1 MDLAHDL
8 WTNIHRQHSR
18 YHSLHSGE
26 FLAVGLLIA
35 QNFKMALINC
45 PECSKEVSDKAPACP
60 NCGVVLNASST
71 EKVHSAIWGWW
82 MGLLC
87 LLGFAGTG
95 IVIMFPLLIAFMRV
109 MRITGLPRQYEDLV
123 GFGVIGIAV
132 ILNCWLWWTIIRRRK
147 KS

>member
-1 MDLAHDL
+1 
-8 WTNIHRQHSR
+8 
-18 YHSLHSGE
+18 
-26 FLAVGLLIA
+26 
-35 QNFKMALINC
+35 MALINC

-71 EKVHSAIWGWW
+71 EKVHSVIWGWW

-95 IVIMFPLLIAFMRV
+95 FVMSVLLLGGVFSV
-109 MRITGLPRQYEDLV
+109 MPSWEKEDLV
-123 GFGVIGIAV
+123 GFGLFGIVV

>member
-1 MDLAHDL
+1 
-8 WTNIHRQHSR
+8 
-18 YHSLHSGE
+18 
-26 FLAVGLLIA
+26 
-35 QNFKMALINC
+35 MALINC

-95 IVIMFPLLIAFMRV
+95 FVILYGFWGLVYVLGFMSTSYGPTNFVIFLI
-109 MRITGLPRQYEDLV
+109 
-123 GFGVIGIAV
+123 IGIP
-132 ILNCWLWWTIIRRRK
+132 LNCWLWWTIIRRRK
-147 KS
+147 KSQR

>member
-1 MDLAHDL
+1 
-8 WTNIHRQHSR
+8 
-18 YHSLHSGE
+18 
-26 FLAVGLLIA
+26 
-35 QNFKMALINC
+35 MALINC

-95 IVIMFPLLIAFMRV
+95 IVFLFASTMLITFVSLWFEFDVWGPTSITIMYIISIP
-109 MRITGLPRQYEDLV
+109 
-123 GFGVIGIAV
+123 
-132 ILNCWLWWTIIRRRK
+132 LNCWLWWTIIRRRK
-147 KS
+147 KSQR

>member
-1 MDLAHDL
+1 
-8 WTNIHRQHSR
+8 
-18 YHSLHSGE
+18 
-26 FLAVGLLIA
+26 
-35 QNFKMALINC
+35 MALINC

-82 MGLLC
+82 MGLGC

-95 IVIMFPLLIAFMRV
+95 FVILYGFGFLVYVLFDYVLGFRNFLSDDAPIVIIFI
-109 MRITGLPRQYEDLV
+109 
-123 GFGVIGIAV
+123 IGIP
-132 ILNCWLWWTIIRRRK
+132 LNCWLWWTIIRRRK